1 LKIGVVG
8 LGYVGSVLAAVL
20 ASQGHEV
27 FGVDVDKSKVH
38 AFSQGRSPLFEPG
51 LDELLSENLSRL
63 SFSTSYDVLRGC
75 EVVFLAVPTPTVNSE
90 INLNYVFDAAQ
101 SVAKV
106 TRECVL
112 AIKSTVIPGTARRL
126 KKLTGLKV
134 ASNPEFTREGSAVK
148 DTLFPDRVVIG
159 YEEKAELDLLHK
171 VWSFVRAPIIQTTYE
186 NAELIKYASNAFLA
200 VKLSFIN
207 EIANLCEKIPTADVD
222 VVARG
227 MGLDK
232 RIGSEYLKAGLGW
245 GGSCLP
251 KDTSALL
258 SFASSLGVELKVLR
272 AAVETNRERIEH
284 VLCLLKKLQKKS
296 VCVLGLAFK
305 QNTDDLRESQSLKL
319 VARLIEEDFK
329 VRVYDPA
336 IKSAPSVLPAGVLC
350 ASIKDCVEECE
361 VIVIATEWEEF
372 SKLELPEKL
381 VIDARRVIEP
391 TRHNVRAIGR
401 WQE

>member
-1 LKIGVVG
+1 MKIGVVG

-284 VLCLLKKLQKKS
+284 VLCLLKKLQKKE
-296 VCVLGLAFK
+296 
-305 QNTDDLRESQSLKL
+305 R
-319 VARLIEEDFK
+319 
-329 VRVYDPA
+329 VRFGA
-336 IKSAPSVLPAGVLC
+336 C
-350 ASIKDCVEECE
+350 
-361 VIVIATEWEEF
+361 F
-372 SKLELPEKL
+372 
-381 VIDARRVIEP
+381 
-391 TRHNVRAIGR
+391 
-401 WQE
+401 